1 MVTAR
6 LKWDSLFNPNEERVR
21 VAFIKFCGMGTGGT
35 EKVMQTIAA
44 NLDKDK
50 FLVDFYYCDTAT
62 YIGSDYIHP
71 DNEFDRM
78 VYCYANGVRLI
89 KFYVKHKD
97 LRVPTHDWVDTD
109 FWEIFNESRY
119 DVIQTGRAGHPEYP
133 FTKIHDTPIIDGIHL
148 AGMAENKANVYKTVL
163 ISKDQRDSWVQAGGP
178 KDKAVIIPNPVEIPD
193 YTDSYIQELKLRRK
207 FVFGMHQ
214 RDSDG
219 IFSNIPLDAYKKIEN
234 DSTHFIMLGGSDR
247 YKKQAEELGIKNID
261 FLPTV
266 SELEPIHKFLN
277 TLKVYAHGRADG
289 EQCSCAI
296 IEALAHNLPVISH
309 TAPSMGHLEQI
320 GDAGQVVSNPIEYSQ
335 VMTKM
340 IENTEYYKE
349 CSANAKKRY
358 ETIYGLDA
366 IISQY
371 ATIYEEA
378 ANAK

>member
-1 MVTAR
+1 
-6 LKWDSLFNPNEERVR
+6 
-21 VAFIKFCGMGTGGT
+21 
-35 EKVMQTIAA
+35 
-44 NLDKDK
+44 
-50 FLVDFYYCDTAT
+50 
-62 YIGSDYIHP
+62 
-71 DNEFDRM
+71 
-78 VYCYANGVRLI
+78 
-89 KFYVKHKD
+89 
-97 LRVPTHDWVDTD
+97 
-109 FWEIFNESRY
+109 
-119 DVIQTGRAGHPEYP
+119 
-133 FTKIHDTPIIDGIHL
+133 
-148 AGMAENKANVYKTVL
+148 
-163 ISKDQRDSWVQAGGP
+163 
-178 KDKAVIIPNPVEIPD
+178 
-193 YTDSYIQELKLRRK
+193 
-207 FVFGMHQ
+207 MHQ

-247 YKKQAEELGIKNID
+247 YKKQAEELGIKNIN

-340 IENTEYYKE
+340 IENKEYYKE

-378 ANAK
+378 ANAR

>member
-1 MVTAR
+1 MVSAR
-6 LKWDSLFNPNEERVR
+6 INLDHYFDPNEKRIR
-21 VAFIKFCGMGTGGT
+21 VAFIKFCGMATGGT
-35 EKVMQTIAA
+35 EKVLQTIAS
-44 NLDKDK
+44 NLDKNK

-71 DNEFDRM
+71 DNDWSRM

-89 KFYVKHKD
+89 KFFVKNKN
-97 LRVPTHDWVDTD
+97 VTTPTHDWVGSD
-109 FWEIFNESRY
+109 FFDIFKESRY

-133 FTKIHDTPIIDGIHL
+133 FTKINNTPIVDSIHL

-163 ISKDQRDSWVQAGGP
+163 ISKDQRDKWVQAGGP
-178 KDKAVIIPNPVEIPD
+178 RDRSVIIPNPVEIPD

-214 RDSDG
+214 RDDDG
-219 IFSNIPLDAYKKIEN
+219 IFSNIPLEAYKKIEN
-234 DSTHFIMLGGSDR
+234 DKTHFILLGGSDR
-247 YKKQAEELGIKNID
+247 YKKQAEDLGIKNIT

-309 TAPSMGHLEQI
+309 TAPSLGHMEQI
-320 GDAGQVVSNPIEYSQ
+320 GDAGRVVSSSEVYSL

-340 IENTEYYKE
+340 IEDKNFYKE

-358 ETIYGLDA
+358 ESTYGMDA

-371 ATIYEEA
+371 AAIYEEIK
-378 ANAK
+378 NG

>member
-1 MVTAR
+1 MVSAR
-6 LKWDSLFNPNEERVR
+6 INLDQHFYPNDDRIK
-21 VAFIKFCGMGTGGT
+21 VAFIKFCGMATGGT
-35 EKVMQTIAA
+35 EKVLQTIAA
-44 NLDKDK
+44 NLDKNK
-50 FLVDFYYCDTAT
+50 FLVDFYYCDSAP
-62 YIGSDYIHP
+62 YIGSDFVHP
-71 DNEFDRM
+71 DNDISRM
-78 VYCYANGVRLI
+78 TYCYAYGVRLI
-89 KFYVKHKD
+89 KFSVKNKD
-97 LRVPTHDWVDTD
+97 VTTPTHDWIGSD
-109 FWEIFNESRY
+109 FFDIFKESRY

-133 FTKIHDTPIIDGIHL
+133 FTKINNTPIVDSIHL

-163 ISKDQRDSWVQAGGP
+163 ISKDQRDKWVQAGGP
-178 KDKAVIIPNPVEIPD
+178 RDRSVIIPNPVEIPD

-214 RDSDG
+214 RDDDG
-219 IFSNIPLDAYKKIEN
+219 IFSNIPLEAYKKIEN
-234 DSTHFIMLGGSDR
+234 DKTHFILLGGSDR
-247 YKKQAEELGIKNID
+247 YKKQAEDLGIKNIT

-309 TAPSMGHLEQI
+309 TAPSLGHMEQI
-320 GDAGQVVSNPIEYSQ
+320 GDAGRVVSSSEVYSL

-340 IENTEYYKE
+340 IEDKNFYKE

-358 ETIYGLDA
+358 ESTYGMDA

-371 ATIYEEA
+371 AAIYEEIK
-378 ANAK
+378 NG

>member
-1 MVTAR
+1 MVSAR
-6 LKWDSLFNPNEERVR
+6 INLDQHFYPNDDRIK
-21 VAFIKFCGMGTGGT
+21 VAFIKFCGMATGGT
-35 EKVMQTIAA
+35 EKVLQTIAS
-44 NLDKDK
+44 NLDKNK

-71 DNEFDRM
+71 DNDFDRM
-78 VYCYANGVRLI
+78 VYCYSNGVRLI
-89 KFYVKHKD
+89 KFFVKHKD
-97 LRVPTHDWVDTD
+97 LRVHTHDWVDTD
-109 FWEIFNESRY
+109 FWDIFDESRY

-133 FTKIHDTPIIDGIHL
+133 FTKIHNTPIVDSIHL
-148 AGMAENKANVYKTVL
+148 AGMAEDKANVYKTVL
-163 ISKDQRDSWVQAGGP
+163 ISKDQRDGWVKAGGP
-178 KDKAVIIPNPVEIPD
+178 RDRSVIIPNPVEIPD

-214 RDSDG
+214 RDADG
-219 IFSNIPLDAYKKIEN
+219 IFSSIPLDAYKRIEN
-234 DSTHFIMLGGSDR
+234 ENTHFIMLGGSAR
-247 YKKQAEELGIKNID
+247 YKKQAEDLGIKNIT

-320 GDAGQVVSNPIEYSQ
+320 GNAGKVVSNPIQYSEM
-335 VMTKM
+335 MTKLL
-340 IENTEYYKE
+340 EDKEYYDE
-349 CSANAKKRY
+349 CSANAKERY
-358 ETIYGLDA
+358 ESTYGMDA

-371 ATIYEEA
+371 AAIYEEIK
-378 ANAK
+378 NG

>member
-1 MVTAR
+1 MVSAR
-6 LKWDSLFNPNEERVR
+6 INLDQHFYPNDDRIK
-21 VAFIKFCGMGTGGT
+21 VAFIKFCGMATGGT
-35 EKVMQTIAA
+35 EKVLQTIAS
-44 NLDKDK
+44 NLDKNK

-71 DNEFDRM
+71 DNDFDRM
-78 VYCYANGVRLI
+78 VYCYSNGVRLI

-97 LRVPTHDWVDTD
+97 LRVHTHDWVDTD
-109 FWEIFNESRY
+109 FWEIFKESRY

-133 FTKIHDTPIIDGIHL
+133 FTKIHNTPIVDSIHL
-148 AGMAENKANVYKTVL
+148 AGMAEDKPNVYKTVL
-163 ISKDQRDSWVQAGGP
+163 ISKDQRDRWVQAGGP
-178 KDKAVIIPNPVEIPD
+178 KDRSVIIPNPVEIPD

-214 RDSDG
+214 RADDG
-219 IFSNIPLDAYKKIEN
+219 IFSSIPLAAYKTIES
-234 DSTHFIMLGGSDR
+234 DKTHFIMLGGSDR
-247 YKKQAEELGIKNID
+247 YKKQAEELEIKNIT

-266 SELEPIHKFLN
+266 SDLELIHKFLN

-320 GDAGQVVSNPIEYSQ
+320 GNAGKVVSNPIQYSEM
-335 VMTKM
+335 MTKLL
-340 IENTEYYKE
+340 EDKEYYKE

-358 ETIYGLDA
+358 ESTYGMDA

-371 ATIYEEA
+371 AAIYEEIK
-378 ANAK
+378 NG

>member
-1 MVTAR
+1 MVSAR
-6 LKWDSLFNPNEERVR
+6 INLDHYFDPNEKRIR
-21 VAFIKFCGMGTGGT
+21 VAFIKFCGMATGGT
-35 EKVMQTIAA
+35 EKVLQTIAA

-71 DNEFDRM
+71 DNDSSRM
-78 VYCYANGVRLI
+78 AYCYAYGVRLI

-97 LRVPTHDWVDTD
+97 LRVYTHDWVDTD
-109 FWEIFNESRY
+109 FWEIFDESRY

-133 FTKIHDTPIIDGIHL
+133 FTKIHNTPIVDSIHL
-148 AGMAENKANVYKTVL
+148 AGMAEDKANVYKTVL
-163 ISKDQRDSWVQAGGP
+163 ISKDQRDGWVKAGGP
-178 KDKAVIIPNPVEIPD
+178 RDRSVIIPNPVEIPD

-214 RDSDG
+214 RDADG
-219 IFSNIPLDAYKKIEN
+219 IFSSIPLDAYKRIEN
-234 DSTHFIMLGGSDR
+234 ENTHFIMLGGSAR
-247 YKKQAEELGIKNID
+247 YKKQAEDLGIKNIT

-309 TAPSMGHLEQI
+309 IAPSLGHVEQI
-320 GDAGQVVSNPIEYSQ
+320 GDAGKVVSNPVEYSE
-335 VMTKM
+335 VMTKLL
-340 IENTEYYKE
+340 EDKEYYKE
-349 CSANAKKRY
+349 CSTNAKKRY
-358 ETIYGLDA
+358 ESTYGMDA

-371 ATIYEEA
+371 AAIYEEIK
-378 ANAK
+378 NG

>member
-1 MVTAR
+1 MVSAR
-6 LKWDSLFNPNEERVR
+6 INLDQHFYPNDHRIK
-21 VAFIKFCGMGTGGT
+21 VAFIKFCGMATGGT
-35 EKVMQTIAA
+35 EKVLQTIAA
-44 NLDKDK
+44 NLDKNK
-50 FLVDFYYCDTAT
+50 FLVDFYYCDSAP
-62 YIGSDYIHP
+62 YIGSDFVHP
-71 DNEFDRM
+71 DNDISRM
-78 VYCYANGVRLI
+78 TYCYAYGVRLI
-89 KFYVKHKD
+89 KFSVKNKD
-97 LRVPTHDWVDTD
+97 VTTPTHDWIGSD
-109 FWEIFNESRY
+109 FFDIFKESRY

-133 FTKIHDTPIIDGIHL
+133 FTKINNTPIVDSIHL

-163 ISKDQRDSWVQAGGP
+163 ISKDQRDKWVQAGGP
-178 KDKAVIIPNPVEIPD
+178 RDRSVIIPNPVEIPD

-214 RDSDG
+214 RDDDG
-219 IFSNIPLDAYKKIEN
+219 IFSNIPLEAYKKIEN
-234 DSTHFIMLGGSDR
+234 DKTHFILLGGSAR
-247 YKKQAEELGIKNID
+247 YKKQAEDLGIKNIT

-309 TAPSMGHLEQI
+309 TAPSLGHMEQI
-320 GDAGQVVSNPIEYSQ
+320 GDAGRVVSSSEVYSL

-340 IENTEYYKE
+340 IEDKNFYKE

-358 ETIYGLDA
+358 ESTYGMDA

-371 ATIYEEA
+371 AAIYEEIK
-378 ANAK
+378 NG

>member
-1 MVTAR
+1 MVSAR
-6 LKWDSLFNPNEERVR
+6 INLDHYFDPNEKRIR
-21 VAFIKFCGMGTGGT
+21 VAFIKFCGMATGGT
-35 EKVMQTIAA
+35 EKVLQTIAA

-71 DNEFDRM
+71 DNDSSRM
-78 VYCYANGVRLI
+78 AYCYAYGVRLI

-97 LRVPTHDWVDTD
+97 LRVYTHDWVDTD
-109 FWEIFNESRY
+109 FWEIFDESRY

-133 FTKIHDTPIIDGIHL
+133 FTKIHNTPIVDSIHL
-148 AGMAENKANVYKTVL
+148 AGMAEDKANVYKTVL
-163 ISKDQRDSWVQAGGP
+163 ISKDQRDRWVQAGGP
-178 KDKAVIIPNPVEIPD
+178 RDRSVIIPNPVEIPD

-214 RDSDG
+214 RDADG
-219 IFSNIPLDAYKKIEN
+219 IFSSIPLDAYKRIEN
-234 DSTHFIMLGGSDR
+234 ENTHFIMLGGSAR
-247 YKKQAEELGIKNID
+247 YKKQAEDLGIKNIT

-320 GDAGQVVSNPIEYSQ
+320 GNAGKVVSNPIQYSEM
-335 VMTKM
+335 MTKLL
-340 IENTEYYKE
+340 EDKEYYKE

-358 ETIYGLDA
+358 ESTYGMDA

-371 ATIYEEA
+371 AAIYEEIK
-378 ANAK
+378 NG

>member
-1 MVTAR
+1 MVSAR
-6 LKWDSLFNPNEERVR
+6 INLDHFFDPNEKRIR
-21 VAFIKFCGMGTGGT
+21 VAFIKFCGMATGGT
-35 EKVMQTIAA
+35 EKVLQTIAA
-44 NLDKDK
+44 NLDKNK

-71 DNEFDRM
+71 DNDISRM
-78 VYCYANGVRLI
+78 AYCYAYGVRLI

-97 LRVPTHDWVDTD
+97 LRVYTHDWVDTD
-109 FWEIFNESRY
+109 FWEIFDESRY

-133 FTKIHDTPIIDGIHL
+133 FTKIHNTPIVDSIHL
-148 AGMAENKANVYKTVL
+148 AGMAEDKPNVYKTVL
-163 ISKDQRDSWVQAGGP
+163 ISKDQRDSWVKAGGP
-178 KDKAVIIPNPVEIPD
+178 RDRSVIIPNPVEIPD

-214 RDSDG
+214 RDADG
-219 IFSNIPLDAYKKIEN
+219 IFSNIPLDAYKRIET
-234 DSTHFIMLGGSDR
+234 DKTHFIMLGGSDR
-247 YKKQAEELGIKNID
+247 YKKQAEELEIKNIT

-309 TAPSMGHLEQI
+309 IAPSLGHVEQI
-320 GDAGQVVSNPIEYSQ
+320 GDAGKVVSNPVEYSE
-335 VMTKM
+335 VMTKL
-340 IENTEYYKE
+340 IEDKEYYKE
-349 CSANAKKRY
+349 CSANAKQRY
-358 ETIYGLDA
+358 ESTYGMDA

-371 ATIYEEA
+371 AAIYEEIK
-378 ANAK
+378 NG